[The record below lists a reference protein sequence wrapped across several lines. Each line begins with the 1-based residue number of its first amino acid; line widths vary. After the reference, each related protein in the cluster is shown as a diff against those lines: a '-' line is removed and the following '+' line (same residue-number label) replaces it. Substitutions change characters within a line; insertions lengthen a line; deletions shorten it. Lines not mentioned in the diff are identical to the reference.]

1 MKSPVRGGQKRAR
14 PSFFTML
21 LGVGLGLAGLLTPV
35 FAEDESA
42 DLRPQFECDQSCVQ
56 VRFHPRSI
64 DQRLG
69 DLLERNAA
77 SVLVDFGDRRLRL
90 DNPELEALLNYAR
103 GIKKRNGT
111 VIIEPIII
119 HTREFDIPF
128 VTDIIDVSYT
138 LFSRTY
144 EHFKYA
150 ETQNYHAKLLYDPS
164 DGSLRYAYFI
174 HRRFGDPC
182 VTLYSRCDVIEYLDD
197 ETFDRMLSDRLTAAG
212 DRPVRV
218 VFENT
223 NAYMPDATLTLENLS
238 ATNDSVRLYKWLLAA
253 ESTESRALS
262 NERFLSL
269 ELAVSIIKYTIQA
282 YDFVRALALYR
293 PATERTATITY
304 VEEANGARRIES
316 VVFEP

>member
-1 MKSPVRGGQKRAR
+1 MKTAVRGRPFGAT
-14 PSFFTML
+14 PSFFFML
-21 LGVGLGLAGLLTPV
+21 LGACMGLGGSMAPALAQ
-35 FAEDESA
+35 DEIQEI
-42 DLRPQFECDQSCVQ
+42 RPQFECDQSCVQ
-56 VRFHPRSI
+56 IRFHPRSI

-90 DNPELEALLNYAR
+90 NSPELEDLLNYAR

-128 VTDIIDVSYT
+128 VTDIVDVSYT

-150 ETQNYHAKLLYDPS
+150 ETENYHAKLLYDPS

-212 DRPVRV
+212 DRPIRV

-223 NAYMPDATLTLENLS
+223 NAYMPNATLSLENLN

-253 ESTESRALS
+253 ESTESRALT

-293 PATERTATITY
+293 PATDRTATITY
-304 VEEANGARRIES
+304 IEEPNGARRIES
-316 VVFEP
+316 VVFTR